1 MWVMFVS
8 QVCSHQAYILSS
20 PLSSDRGH
28 SVPLEPSPPSSL
40 LLVTAWLT
48 VPHRRLFPCL
58 LLSLH
63 CSNLHKLPPPPKEDC
78 FSLALFPKLQLC
90 IFSQLP
96 QNNSPPSF
104 CLCLSIVLLS
114 LRMLVTATSIRCTHP
129 VWWAPCCASPSSS
142 SSVVNSSK
150 AGASYVPFS
159 IFSTVLCPQEMT
171 CK

>member
-1 MWVMFVS
+1 MFVS
-8 QVCSHQAYILSS
+8 QVCSHQTCILSS

-28 SVPLEPSPPSSL
+28 SVPLAPSPPSSL
-40 LLVTAWLT
+40 LLVTAWLI
-48 VPHRRLFPCL
+48 VPHRHLFPCL

-63 CSNLHKLPPPPKEDC
+63 CSNLHKLPPAPEEAC
-78 FSLALFPKLQLC
+78 SSLALFPKLQLC

-96 QNNSPPSF
+96 QNNPPPSF

-114 LRMLVTATSIRCTHP
+114 LQTRTLVTATSIRCTHP
-129 VWWAPCCASPSSS
+129 VCWAPWCASPSSS

-150 AGASYVPFS
+150 AGTSYVPFS
-159 IFSTVLCPQEMT
+159 IFSIVLCPQEMT